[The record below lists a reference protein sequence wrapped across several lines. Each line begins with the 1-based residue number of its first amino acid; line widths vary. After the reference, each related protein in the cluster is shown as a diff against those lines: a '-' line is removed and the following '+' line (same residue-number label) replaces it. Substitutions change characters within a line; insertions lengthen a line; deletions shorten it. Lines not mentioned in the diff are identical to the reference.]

1 MRNDNTSPIRN
12 PVSYNNCIKNLSL
25 ILLAAPNNFLTST
38 LVKLLVFS
46 LVLLLSKYFSTFH
59 SPCLRDA

>member
-38 LVKLLVFS
+38 LVNTSSFFFGS
-46 LVLLLSKYFSTFH
+46 FTFKIFFNI
-59 SPCLRDA
+59 P